1 MIINI
6 YLFFTTTSGCGEYFH
21 LIPFVGLRIEG
32 EAFNDH
38 YFVTDF
44 VETNKLCIS

>member
-1 MIINI
+1 MIIII
-6 YLFFTTTSGCGEYFH
+6 YLFFTTTYGRGEYFH
-21 LIPFVGLRIEG
+21 LIHFVGLRIEG

-44 VETNKLCIS
+44 VETDKLFIN